1 MPLEEPPGSLIH
13 LVRRMRRRSLLVAL
27 ATCGLA
33 LSGRARSA
41 EPAKRI
47 SIIIGLPLDHP
58 LVSAR
63 TAELYGLL
71 AERGWIDGKNLRIGL
86 KSWGASEADLARSAA
101 EVVRDRPDIIVVGS
115 SAETAAVLAET
126 RRIPVLF
133 GTASD
138 PVGSGFVRSLER
150 PDGNATGFSNNDP
163 VMSEKWVELL
173 TEIAPATRRIGVVF
187 NPRTTPA
194 AGATYLARLQ
204 ATAPAGGL
212 VLETIHVT
220 EPSVIDGK
228 IAEFA
233 GKGTSSGLVF
243 LPDSFTFR
251 HAALCTAAAARLA
264 LPAVYPFDTF
274 TLQGGLMSYAGAR
287 EETAE
292 MVASYI
298 DLILRGAD
306 VAELPV
312 QFSRSFELVI
322 NEKAAAAL
330 GLVLP
335 ASLRIRA
342 QRILS

>member
-1 MPLEEPPGSLIH
+1 MH
-13 LVRRMRRRSLLVAL
+13 RRSLLAAL
-27 ATCGLA
+27 ATCGFA
-33 LSGRARSA
+33 TTMRTAGSA
-41 EPAKRI
+41 EPAKRV
-47 SIIIGLPLDHP
+47 SIIVGLPLDHP
-58 LVSAR
+58 IAR
-63 TAELYGLL
+63 TRLAELHQLL
-71 AERGWIDGKNLRIGL
+71 AERGWVDGRNLRL
-86 KSWGASEADLARSAA
+86 SARFWGTNAAELARAAA
-101 EVVRDRPDIIVVGS
+101 EIVRGRPDIIVVGS

-126 RRIPVLF
+126 RQIPVLF

-173 TEIAPATRRIGVVF
+173 TEIAPGTRRIGVVF

-194 AGATYLARLQ
+194 AGETYLARLQ
-204 ATAPAGGL
+204 AAMPAGAATL
-212 VLETIHVT
+212 AILHVT
-220 EPSVIDGK
+220 EPSTIDGV
-228 IAEFA
+228 ITGFAEKGA
-233 GKGTSSGLVF
+233 GGGLIF

-251 HAALCTAAAARLA
+251 NAALCTAAAARLA

-287 EETAE
+287 EETGE
-292 MVASYI
+292 LIASYI
-298 DLILRGAD
+298 DLILRGAN

-322 NEKAAAAL
+322 NEKAAEAL
-330 GLVLP
+330 GLTLP